1 MISLKLPEFPW
12 SRKNQLVVR
21 VTSSEMTL
29 LHVKGSALSRCE
41 TVSLRET
48 PVDAVRRKISVWLSN
63 EKITEITALLSRS
76 EILQKDFTLAKG
88 SEQDVRQE
96 LDSRLQSLLPFS
108 VKDMAW
114 GLRMEPEE
122 EKMEGLLI
130 AAPGQKVKDAMAF
143 LSAAGLDTEILEI
156 VSEDQA
162 VMWAVLEAGY
172 KGTSLVLEK
181 NGSRVLAVLVKD
193 QRLVFS
199 MSFETDSSDSEALEC
214 LPEISLRLLE
224 TGLTPMRI
232 LTAGDLQ
239 EASRSRLAAHFSTGV
254 EVLAAPRS
262 RPGLQGL
269 HPSLYGALFTEEYP
283 AVSLLPREEKAAKRL
298 RDRKHLLREL
308 LIAVGCLTALVSVL
322 FWGRLQILSIA
333 QAVTAKKI
341 HAIAGSAEEAGK
353 VLSALKIVN
362 RAQTTKEELLH
373 FLADLARQVP
383 DGVVLR
389 ELRVDSGRVDFSAE
403 TASYDSVSKVV
414 DILEKTDAVSAAKL
428 QSTRLRKNRG
438 QDILEFEVTAQWN
451 I

>member
-21 VTSSEMTL
+21 VTPSEMTL
-29 LHVKGSALSRCE
+29 LHVKGAVLSRSE
-41 TVSLRET
+41 TLSLRET
-48 PVDAVRRKISVWLSN
+48 PVDAVRRKVCSWLVN
-63 EKITEITALLSRS
+63 EKITEITAVMSRS

-88 SEQDVRQE
+88 TEQDIRQE

-108 VKDMAW
+108 VKEMAW
-114 GLRMEPEE
+114 GLRMEPEK

-130 AAPGQKVKDAMAF
+130 AAPGQKVKDAMSF
-143 LSAAGLDTEILEI
+143 LGAAGLDTEVLEI

-162 VMWAVLEAGY
+162 VLWAVLEAGY
-172 KGTSLVLEK
+172 KGASLVVEQ
-181 NGSRVLAVLVKD
+181 NAARVLAVMIKD

-199 MSFETDSSDSEALEC
+199 MSFETDSSESEALDC

-224 TGLTPMRI
+224 TGLMPARI

-239 EASRSRLAAHFSTGV
+239 ETSKTRLAAHFSTGV
-254 EVLAAPRS
+254 EVLKVPHS

-269 HPSLYGALFTEEYP
+269 HPSIYGALFTEEYP
-283 AVSLLPREEKAAKRL
+283 VVSLLPREEKAAKRL
-298 RDRKHLLREL
+298 RDRKQLFREL
-308 LIAVGCLTALVSVL
+308 STAVGILTALMAVL

-341 HAIAGSAEEAGK
+341 HAIAGPAEEANK
-353 VLSALKIVN
+353 MLSALKIVN
-362 RAQTTKEELLH
+362 RAQATKEELLY
-373 FLADLARQVP
+373 FLADVARQVP
-383 DGVVLR
+383 EGVLLR
-389 ELRVDSGRVDFSAE
+389 ELRVDVGRVDFSAE
-403 TASYDSVSKVV
+403 TASYDDVSEVV
-414 DILEKTDAVSAAKL
+414 DILEKTQAVSGAKL

-451 I
+451 L

>member
-1 MISLKLPEFPW
+1 MISLKLPELPW
-12 SRKNQLVVR
+12 SLKNQLVVR
-21 VTSSEMTL
+21 VTASEMIL

-41 TVSLRET
+41 TLSLRET
-48 PVDAVRRKISVWLSN
+48 PVDAVRRKISSWLLN

-88 SEQDVRQE
+88 TEQEIRQE

-130 AAPGQKVKDAMAF
+130 AAPGQKVKDAMSF
-143 LSAAGLDTEILEI
+143 LGAVGLDAEILEI

-162 VMWAVLEAGY
+162 VLWAVLEAGY
-172 KGTSLVLEK
+172 KGTSLVVEK
-181 NGSRVLAVLVKD
+181 SGSRILAVLVKD

-199 MSFETDSSDSEALEC
+199 MSFETDSSDSEALDC

-224 TGLTPMRI
+224 TGLTPVRVLI
-232 LTAGDLQ
+232 AGDLQ
-239 EASRSRLAAHFSTGV
+239 EASKTRVAAHFSTGV
-254 EVLAAPRS
+254 ETLMAPRS

-269 HPSLYGALFTEEYP
+269 PPSLYGALFAEEYP
-283 AVSLLPREEKAAKRL
+283 VVSLLPREEKTVKRL
-298 RDRKHLLREL
+298 RLRKDLFREL
-308 LIAVGCLTALVSVL
+308 LIAVGCLTALMVVL

-333 QAVTAKKI
+333 QAMTAKKI
-341 HAIAGSAEEAGK
+341 HAIAGPAEEANK

-362 RAQTTKEELLH
+362 RAQATKEELLH
-373 FLADLARQVP
+373 FLADVARQAP
-383 DGVVLR
+383 EGVVLR

-403 TASYDSVSKVV
+403 TASYDAVSEVV
-414 DILEKTDAVSAAKL
+414 DILEKTDAVSGAKL

-451 I
+451 L